1 MKVEDIDTTV
11 QLDKL
16 VAQLI
21 EMLANKRLSEAE
33 VMAKLG
39 EAMTTKEVGDEPRD

>member
-1 MKVEDIDTTV
+1 MIVEDIDTTV

-16 VAQLI
+16 VAKLI
-21 EMLANKRLSEAE
+21 ELLANERLSEAE

-39 EAMTTKEVGDEPRD
+39 EAMTTEEERTDE

>member
-1 MKVEDIDTTV
+1 MRVEDIDTTV

-16 VAQLI
+16 VAKLI
-21 EMLANKRLSEAE
+21 ELLANERLSEAE

-39 EAMTTKEVGDEPRD
+39 EAMTTEEVKGEQ